1 MAEAGRKRYLGAVD
15 LGGSKILSV
24 VVDGEGRI
32 RGEDRRPTEAEEGPE
47 AGLERIGA
55 SMDAAL
61 ANAGLRRD
69 DLRAAG
75 VCAPGPIDST
85 RGVIPEAPNLP
96 GWRDVPICQY
106 LAARLGVTV
115 ILENDATAAAYG
127 EFVYGA
133 GRGYQHIV
141 YITVSTGIGGGLVL
155 DGRLYRGAS
164 GAAGEIG
171 HITIET
177 EGPLCG
183 CGKPGHVEALASGR
197 AIAREAEALIAR
209 GGSPRL
215 ARLAQEEGELTAA
228 SVQRAAE
235 EGDPEAVRILQQ
247 AGYYLGIGLAAYVDV
262 FNPEV
267 IIIGGGLRHMGDLYL
282 TPAREEMA
290 RRAMAE
296 PLKVVRLVEAE
307 LGDYTGAMG
316 IVALLREG
324 AATATA

>member
-1 MAEAGRKRYLGAVD
+1 MGTAERKKYLGAVD

-24 VVDGEGRI
+24 VADDEGRI
-32 RGEDRRPTEAEEGPE
+32 VAEDRRPTDAEEGSE

-55 SMDAAL
+55 SIEAAL
-61 ANAGLRRD
+61 ANAGLRRE
-69 DLRAAG
+69 DLRAVG
-75 VCAPGPIDST
+75 VCAPGPVDLA

-96 GWRDVPICQY
+96 GWHDVPVCQY
-106 LAARLGVTV
+106 LAVRLGVPTM
-115 ILENDATAAAYG
+115 LENDATAAAYG

-133 GRGYQHIV
+133 GRDFRHIV
-141 YITVSTGIGGGLVL
+141 YITLSTGIGGGLVL

-171 HITIET
+171 HITIDVD
-177 EGPLCG
+177 GPLCG

-197 AIAREAEALIAR
+197 AIAREAQAVLAR
-209 GGSPRL
+209 GGSPWL
-215 ARLAQEEGELTAA
+215 ARLAEEEGEASAA
-228 SVQRAAE
+228 TVQRAAE
-235 EGDPEAVRILQQ
+235 AGDPEATRIIQR

-282 TPAREEMA
+282 GPAREEMA
-290 RRAMAE
+290 RRAMEE

-307 LGDYTGAMG
+307 LGDYSGAMG

-324 AATATA
+324 AATA

>member
-1 MAEAGRKRYLGAVD
+1 MAEQEAKRYLGAVD

-24 VVDGEGRI
+24 VADEEGRI
-32 RGEDRRPTEAEEGPE
+32 LGEDRRATEADEGPE
-47 AGLERIGA
+47 AGLERIA
-55 SMDAAL
+55 SSLEAAL
-61 ANAGLRRD
+61 AEAGLRRD
-69 DLRAAG
+69 DLRAVG
-75 VCAPGPIDST
+75 VCSPGPIDPA

-96 GWRDVPICQY
+96 DWHDVPICQY
-106 LAARLGVTV
+106 LTSRFGVPT

-133 GRGYQHIV
+133 GRGCRHIV

-155 DGRLYRGAS
+155 DGRLYRGAT

-171 HITIET
+171 HITIDA

-197 AIAREAEALIAR
+197 AIAREGEAVLAR
-209 GGSPRL
+209 GGSAL
-215 ARLAQEEGELTAA
+215 MARLAQEEGELTAA
-228 SVQRAAE
+228 TVHRAADA
-235 EGDPEAVRILQQ
+235 GDAEARRIIRR
-247 AGYYLGIGLAAYVDV
+247 AGYYLGIGLAACVDV

-267 IIIGGGLRHMGDLYL
+267 IIIGGGLCHIGDLYL
-282 TPAREEMA
+282 GPAREEMA

-316 IVALLREG
+316 MVALLREG
-324 AATATA
+324 AATA

>member
-1 MAEAGRKRYLGAVD
+1 MAEEGRRRYLGAVD

-24 VVDGEGRI
+24 VADDEGRI
-32 RGEDRRPTEAEEGPE
+32 LGEDRCPTDAEEGPE
-47 AGLERIGA
+47 AGLERLGA
-55 SMDAAL
+55 SIEAAL
-61 ANAGLRRD
+61 AAADLRRE

-75 VCAPGPIDST
+75 VCSPGPIDPA
-85 RGVIPEAPNLP
+85 RGVIPRAPNLP
-96 GWRDVPICQY
+96 GWHDVPVCQY
-106 LAARLGVTV
+106 LAGRLGVPT

-133 GRGYQHIV
+133 GRDFRHIV

-171 HITIET
+171 HITIDVD
-177 EGPLCG
+177 GPLCG

-197 AIAREAEALIAR
+197 AIAREAQAVLAR

-215 ARLAQEEGELTAA
+215 ARLAEEEGEVSAET
-228 SVQRAAE
+228 VYRAALA
-235 EGDPEAVRILQQ
+235 GDPEARRIIQR

-267 IIIGGGLRHMGDLYL
+267 IIIGGGLRHIGDLYL
-282 TPAREEMA
+282 EPAREEMA
-290 RRAMAE
+290 RRAMDE
-296 PLKVVRLVEAE
+296 PLKAVRLVTAE
-307 LGDYTGAMG
+307 LGDYAEAMG

-324 AATATA
+324 AATA

>member
-1 MAEAGRKRYLGAVD
+1 MTEEGRRRYLGAVD

-24 VVDGEGRI
+24 VADEEGHI
-32 RGEDRRPTEAEEGPE
+32 LGEDRRATEAEQGPE
-47 AGLERIGA
+47 AGLERIAA
-55 SMDAAL
+55 SLEAAL
-61 ANAGLRRD
+61 ANGGLRRG

-75 VCAPGPIDST
+75 VCSPGPIDPA

-96 GWRDVPICQY
+96 GWHDVPVCQY
-106 LAARLGVTV
+106 LADRLGIPA

-127 EFVYGA
+127 EFIYGA
-133 GRGYQHIV
+133 GRGCRHIV

-155 DGRLYRGAS
+155 NGRLYRGAS

-171 HITIET
+171 HITIEA

-197 AIAREAEALIAR
+197 AIAREAEGVLAR
-209 GGSPRL
+209 GGSPL
-215 ARLAQEEGELTAA
+215 MARLAEEDGELTAA
-228 SVQRAAE
+228 TVHRAADA
-235 EGDPEAVRILQQ
+235 GDPEAIRILQR

-282 TPAREEMA
+282 GPAREEMA
-290 RRAMAE
+290 RRAMEE

-307 LGDYTGAMG
+307 LGDYTGVMG

-324 AATATA
+324 AATA

>member
-1 MAEAGRKRYLGAVD
+1 
-15 LGGSKILSV
+15 
-24 VVDGEGRI
+24 
-32 RGEDRRPTEAEEGPE
+32 
-47 AGLERIGA
+47 LERIGA
-55 SMDAAL
+55 SIEAAL

-75 VCAPGPIDST
+75 ICAPGPVDLA

-96 GWRDVPICQY
+96 GWHDVPVCQY
-106 LAARLGVTV
+106 LAQRLGVPV

-133 GRGYQHIV
+133 GRGFRHIV
-141 YITVSTGIGGGLVL
+141 YITLGTGIGGGLVL
-155 DGRLYRGAS
+155 NGRLYRGAS

-171 HITIET
+171 HITIDV

-183 CGKPGHVEALASGR
+183 CGKPGHVEAFASGR
-197 AIAREAEALIAR
+197 AIAREAEALVAR
-209 GGSPRL
+209 GDSPLL
-215 ARLAQEEGELTAA
+215 ARLAQEEGEVSAA
-228 SVQRAAE
+228 VVHRAADA
-235 EGDPEAVRILQQ
+235 GDAEATRILQR

-267 IIIGGGLRHMGDLYL
+267 IIIGGGLRHIGDLYL
-282 TPAREEMA
+282 GPAREEMA
-290 RRAMAE
+290 RRAMDE

-307 LGDYTGAMG
+307 LGDYTGVMG

-324 AATATA
+324 AATA

>member
-1 MAEAGRKRYLGAVD
+1 MAEEGRRRYLGAVD

-24 VVDGEGRI
+24 VADDEGRI
-32 RGEDRRPTEAEEGPE
+32 LGEDRRPTDAEEGPE

-55 SMDAAL
+55 SIEAAL
-61 ANAGLRRD
+61 ANAGLRRE

-75 VCAPGPIDST
+75 VCSPGPIDSA

-96 GWRDVPICQY
+96 GWHDVPVCQY
-106 LAARLGVTV
+106 LAGRLGVPT

-133 GRGYQHIV
+133 GRGFRHIV

-171 HITIET
+171 HITIDVD
-177 EGPLCG
+177 GPLCG

-197 AIAREAEALIAR
+197 AIAREAQAVLAR
-209 GGSPRL
+209 GGSPW
-215 ARLAQEEGELTAA
+215 LAQMAEEEGEVTAA
-228 SVQRAAE
+228 TVQRAAE
-235 EGDPEAVRILQQ
+235 AGDPEACRIIQR

-282 TPAREEMA
+282 GPAREEMA
-290 RRAMAE
+290 RRAMVE
-296 PLKVVRLVEAE
+296 PLKAVRLVMAE
-307 LGDYTGAMG
+307 LGDYSGVMG

-324 AATATA
+324 AATA